1 MKLKIKILLD
11 NKSKVK
17 IGTLNYEEEIE
28 SDEKPYNVYN
38 ETIKDLKNKNIT
50 LKEKLYNLRNNYED
64 LKYEVNRIFQLNRVF
79 QMTFDEKIEENN
91 NVYFSN

>member
-50 LKEKLYNLRNNYED
+50 L
-64 LKYEVNRIFQLNRVF
+64 
-79 QMTFDEKIEENN
+79 
-91 NVYFSN
+91 